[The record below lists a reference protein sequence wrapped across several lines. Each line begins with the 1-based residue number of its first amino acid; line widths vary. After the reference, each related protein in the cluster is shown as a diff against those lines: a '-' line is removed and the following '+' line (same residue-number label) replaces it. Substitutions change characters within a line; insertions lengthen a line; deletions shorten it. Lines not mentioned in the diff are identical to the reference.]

1 VILTRPPIPPVIE
14 VIMKRFIIFLAV
26 VVVVLALTSPVLA
39 ASLGISPSHVELEVP
54 GDGSTT
60 ADLKAYYFSGDI
72 KVSLVDIPLR
82 IEPEI
87 INVDALDEPEDIRV
101 TIYGDDS
108 LGSQVYNG
116 YIKFLGMSGEMIA
129 IAVQVRA
136 QVTNIVEGQLVPE
149 EAPAPEVVPE
159 ETPAPEAAPEEPSS
173 PEAAPEEPSSPEAVP
188 EVMPTESSPSPTPS
202 EPQATEQ
209 KDVVDDLSLNLVIL
223 IAGGLVFLG
232 LIALSVSLAVRRRY

>member
-1 VILTRPPIPPVIE
+1 LTRPPIPPVIE

-129 IAVQVRA
+129 IAVQVKA
-136 QVTNIVEGQLVPE
+136 QVTNIVEGQPVPE
-149 EAPAPEVVPE
+149 ETPAPEAEPE

-173 PEAAPEEPSSPEAVP
+173 PEAVP
-188 EVMPTESSPSPTPS
+188 EVMPSESSPSPTPS
-202 EPQATEQ
+202 EPQATEE
-209 KDVVDDLSLNLVIL
+209 KGVADDLSLNLVIL